1 MSNEIMSEIKRD
13 HIMNLLA
20 DGKRQDGRG
29 ITDVREIKVETNCIE
44 SADGSARVKLGKT
57 EVIAGV
63 KIIPGTPFGDT
74 PNIGVL
80 TTGAELIPMAH
91 PTFESGPPGED
102 AIELARVVDRG
113 IRESGM
119 VDVEKLCIVPGEE
132 VWMCFVDIYALDYDG
147 NLFDAAN
154 LFVDIYALDYD
165 GNLFDA
171 ANLAAVCAL
180 KSAIIPAEQY
190 GKGENTPL
198 PVTCTPISV
207 TEVKV
212 GNTLIVDP
220 DYDEEQISSARLTV
234 TTDDVGNFRAMQK
247 GGRGSITLD
256 ELSLCLDRA
265 VEIGA
270 EIRKII
276 G

>member
-1 MSNEIMSEIKRD
+1 MSNQVIAEIKRN
-13 HIMNLLA
+13 HILNLLA
-20 DGKRQDGRG
+20 EGKREDGRKVDE
-29 ITDVREIKVETNCIE
+29 IREIKVTTNCIE

-74 PNIGVL
+74 PNLGVL

-91 PTFESGPPGED
+91 ATFESGPPGEN

-119 VDVEKLCIVPGEE
+119 VDVEKLCVTPGEK
-132 VWMCFVDIYALDYDG
+132 VWMVFIDM
-147 NLFDAAN
+147 
-154 LFVDIYALDYD
+154 YALDYD

-180 KSAIIPAEQY
+180 KTAVVPAKQY
-190 GKGENTPL
+190 DLGEDMPL
-198 PVTCTPISV
+198 PITCTPISV
-207 TEVKV
+207 TEAKV
-212 GNTLIVDP
+212 GNQLIVDP
-220 DYDEEQISSARLTV
+220 NFDEETIASARMTV
-234 TTDDVGNFRAMQK
+234 TTDDNGNFRAMQK
-247 GGRGSITLD
+247 GGKGSISRA
-256 ELSLCLDRA
+256 ELSTCLDRS
-265 VEIGA
+265 VEIGKQ
-270 EIRKII
+270 IRKII

>member
-1 MSNEIMSEIKRD
+1 MTEMMSEIKRD
-13 HIMNLLA
+13 HMLKLISE
-20 DGKRQDGRG
+20 GKRLDGRG
-29 ITDVREIKVETNCIE
+29 FTDVRDIQVITDVIE
-44 SADGSARVKLGKT
+44 SADGSARLKLGKT

-63 KIIPGTPFGDT
+63 KIIPGTPFPDT

-119 VDVEKLCIVPGEE
+119 VDVEALCITPGEE
-132 VWMCFVDIYALDYDG
+132 VWMC
-147 NLFDAAN
+147 
-154 LFVDIYALDYD
+154 FVDIYALDYD

-180 KSAIIPAEQY
+180 KSAVIPAEQY
-190 GKGENTPL
+190 GKGENKPL
-198 PVTCTPISV
+198 PITCTPISI

-212 GNTLIVDP
+212 GNDLIVDP
-220 DYDEEQISSARLTV
+220 NFDEEQIATARLTV
-234 TTDDVGNFRAMQK
+234 TTDDNGNFRAMQK

-265 VEIGA
+265 VEKGA

>member
-1 MSNEIMSEIKRD
+1 MTEIMSEIKRD
-13 HIMNLLA
+13 HMLKLIERGERL
-20 DGKRQDGRG
+20 DGRG
-29 ITDVREIKVETNCIE
+29 VADVREISVATNVIE
-44 SADGSARVKLGKT
+44 SADGSARVKMGNT

-63 KIIPGTPFGDT
+63 KIIPGTPFPDT
-74 PNIGVL
+74 PDVGVL

-119 VDVEKLCIVPGEE
+119 VDVSGLCIVPGEE

-154 LFVDIYALDYD
+154 L
-165 GNLFDA
+165 
-171 ANLAAVCAL
+171 AAVCAL
-180 KSAIIPAEQY
+180 RTATIPGEQY
-190 GKGENTPL
+190 GKGENRPL
-198 PVTCTPISV
+198 PITCTPISV
-207 TEVKV
+207 TEAKV

-220 DYDEEQISSARLTV
+220 NFDEEQISTARLTI

-265 VEIGA
+265 VEKGA

>member
-1 MSNEIMSEIKRD
+1 MMSDIKRD
-13 HIMNLLA
+13 HIVKLLEE
-20 DGKRQDGRG
+20 GKREDGRG
-29 ITDVREIKVETNCIE
+29 IEDFRKIQVETNCIE
-44 SADGSARVKLGKT
+44 SADGSARVKIGKT

-63 KIIPGTPFGDT
+63 KIIPGTPFADT

-91 PTFESGPPGED
+91 ASFESGPPGED

-119 VDVEKLCIVPGEE
+119 VDVEALCITPGAE
-132 VWMCFVDIYALDYDG
+132 VWMCFIDIYALDYDG
-147 NLFDAAN
+147 NLFDAS
-154 LFVDIYALDYD
+154 
-165 GNLFDA
+165 
-171 ANLAAVCAL
+171 NLAAVCAL
-180 KSAIIPAEQY
+180 KTAVIPGEQY
-190 GKGENTPL
+190 GKGENKPL
-198 PVTCTPISV
+198 PITCVPVSV

-220 DYDEEQISSARLTV
+220 NFDEEQISSARLTV
-234 TTDDVGNFRAMQK
+234 TTDDNGNFRAMQK
-247 GGRGSITLD
+247 GGCGSITLD

-265 VEIGA
+265 VEKGA

>member
-1 MSNEIMSEIKRD
+1 MTEIMSEIKRD
-13 HIMNLLA
+13 HMMKLIA
-20 DGKRQDGRG
+20 EGKRLDGRSV
-29 ITDVREIKVETNCIE
+29 TDVREIQILTDVIE
-44 SADGSARVKLGKT
+44 SADGSARIKMGKT

-63 KIIPGTPFGDT
+63 KIIPGTPFPDT

-119 VDVEKLCIVPGEE
+119 VDVEALCIVHGEE

-154 LFVDIYALDYD
+154 L
-165 GNLFDA
+165 
-171 ANLAAVCAL
+171 AAVCAL
-180 KSAIIPAEQY
+180 KNATIPGEQY
-190 GKGENTPL
+190 GKGENKPL
-198 PVTCTPISV
+198 PITCTPISI
-207 TEVKV
+207 TEVKI

-220 DYDEEQISSARLTV
+220 NFDEEQISTARLTV

-265 VEIGA
+265 VEKGA

>member
-1 MSNEIMSEIKRD
+1 MSNEMMSEIKRD
-13 HIMNLLA
+13 HIMRLL
-20 DGKRQDGRG
+20 DKGERQDGRG
-29 ITDVREIKVETNCIE
+29 VKDFRDIKVETGLIE
-44 SADGSARVKLGKT
+44 SADGSARVQMGRT
-57 EVIAGV
+57 TVIAGI

-74 PNIGVL
+74 PNLGVL
-80 TTGAELIPMAH
+80 TTGMELIPMAH
-91 PTFESGPPGED
+91 STFESGPPGED

-119 VDVEKLCIVPGEE
+119 VDVEGLCITPGEE
-132 VWMCFVDIYALDYDG
+132 VWMCYIDIYA
-147 NLFDAAN
+147 
-154 LFVDIYALDYD
+154 IDYD

-180 KSAIIPAEQY
+180 KNAVIPGEQY
-190 GKGENTPL
+190 GKGENRPL
-198 PVTCTPISV
+198 PITCTPISV
-207 TEVKV
+207 TEAKV

-220 DYDEEQISSARLTV
+220 DYDEEQISTARLTV
-234 TTDDVGNFRAMQK
+234 TTDDNGNFRAMQK
-247 GGRGSITLD
+247 GGCGSITLD
-256 ELSLCLDRA
+256 ELAQCLDRA

>member
-1 MSNEIMSEIKRD
+1 MSEIKRD
-13 HIMNLLA
+13 HIMRLLEK
-20 DGKRQDGRG
+20 GRRQDGRG
-29 ITDVREIKVETNCIE
+29 ATDFRSLKIETGLIE
-44 SADGSARVKLGKT
+44 SADGSARVQLGNT
-57 EVIAGV
+57 TVIAGN

-74 PNIGVL
+74 PNLGVL
-80 TTGAELIPMAH
+80 TTGMELIPMAH

-113 IRESGM
+113 IRESSM
-119 VDVEKLCIVPGEE
+119 VDVEQLCITPGEE
-132 VWMCFVDIYALDYDG
+132 VWMCYIDMYAIDHDG

-154 LFVDIYALDYD
+154 I
-165 GNLFDA
+165 
-171 ANLAAVCAL
+171 AAVSAL
-180 KSAIIPAEQY
+180 KSAVVPGEQY
-190 GKGENTPL
+190 GKGENKPL
-198 PVTCTPISV
+198 PVTCTPVSV
-207 TEVKV
+207 TSAKL

-220 DYDEEQISSARLTV
+220 DYDEEQISTARLTV
-234 TTDDVGNFRAMQK
+234 TTDDDGNFRAMQK

>member
-1 MSNEIMSEIKRD
+1 MSNEVIAEIKRD
-13 HIMNLLA
+13 HIIKLLKE
-20 DGKRQDGRG
+20 GKREDGRG
-29 ITDVREIKVETNCIE
+29 KEDLREIKITTNCIE

-63 KIIPGTPFGDT
+63 KIIPGTPYSDA
-74 PNIGVL
+74 PADGVL

-91 PTFESGPPGED
+91 PSFESGPPGED

-113 IRESGM
+113 IRESKM
-119 VDVEKLCIVPGEE
+119 VDVSKLCIKEGEE
-132 VWMCFVDIYALDYDG
+132 IWMCFIDMYILDH
-147 NLFDAAN
+147 
-154 LFVDIYALDYD
+154 D

-198 PVTCTPISV
+198 PITCTPISI
-207 TEVKV
+207 TSYKI
-212 GNTLIVDP
+212 GNDLILDP
-220 DYDEEQISSARLTV
+220 NFDEEAISNARVTV
-234 TTDDVGNFRAMQK
+234 TTDDDGNFRAMQK
-247 GGRGSITLD
+247 GGKGSITRD
-256 ELSLCLDRA
+256 ELALCLDRS
-265 VEIGA
+265 VMKGKEV
-270 EIRKII
+270 RKII

>member
-1 MSNEIMSEIKRD
+1 MTEIMSEIKRD
-13 HIMNLLA
+13 HMMKLIA
-20 DGKRQDGRG
+20 EGKRLDGRSV
-29 ITDVREIKVETNCIE
+29 TDVRDIQIVTDVIE
-44 SADGSARVKLGKT
+44 SADGSARIKMGKT

-63 KIIPGTPFGDT
+63 KIIPGTPFPDT

-119 VDVEKLCIVPGEE
+119 VDVEALCIVPGEE

-154 LFVDIYALDYD
+154 L
-165 GNLFDA
+165 
-171 ANLAAVCAL
+171 AAVCAL
-180 KSAIIPAEQY
+180 KSATIPGEQY
-190 GKGENTPL
+190 GKGENKPL
-198 PVTCTPISV
+198 PITCTPISI
-207 TEVKV
+207 TEVKI

-220 DYDEEQISSARLTV
+220 NFDEEAIAAARLTV
-234 TTDDVGNFRAMQK
+234 TTDDDGNFRAMQK
-247 GGRGSITLD
+247 GGRGSITRSD
-256 ELSLCLDRA
+256 LSLCLDRA
-265 VEIGA
+265 VEIGKQ
-270 EIRKII
+270 IRKII

>member
-1 MSNEIMSEIKRD
+1 MSSEIMSDIKRD
-13 HIMNLLA
+13 HILKLLK
-20 DGKRQDGRG
+20 DGAREDGRG
-29 ITDVREIKVETNCIE
+29 IDEVRRIQVETGCIE

-63 KIIPGTPFGDT
+63 KIIPGTPFADT

-91 PTFESGPPGED
+91 ASFESGPPGED

-119 VDVEKLCIVPGEE
+119 VDVEALCITPGAE
-132 VWMCFVDIYALDYDG
+132 VWMCFI
-147 NLFDAAN
+147 
-154 LFVDIYALDYD
+154 DIYALDYD

-180 KSAIIPAEQY
+180 KTAVIPGEQY
-190 GKGENTPL
+190 GKGENRPL
-198 PVTCTPISV
+198 PITCVPISV

-220 DYDEEQISSARLTV
+220 NFDEEQISSARLTV
-234 TTDDVGNFRAMQK
+234 TTDDNGNFRAMQK

-265 VEIGA
+265 VEKGA

>member
-1 MSNEIMSEIKRD
+1 MTEMMSEIKRD
-13 HIMNLLA
+13 HMMKLIA
-20 DGKRQDGRG
+20 EGKRLDGRAL
-29 ITDVREIKVETNCIE
+29 DQVREIKVVTDVIE
-44 SADGSARVKLGKT
+44 SADGSARVKLGNT

-63 KIIPGTPFGDT
+63 KIIPGTPFPDT

-119 VDVEKLCIVPGEE
+119 VDVEALCITPGEE
-132 VWMCFVDIYALDYDG
+132 VWMC
-147 NLFDAAN
+147 
-154 LFVDIYALDYD
+154 FVDIYALDYD

-180 KSAIIPAEQY
+180 KSATIPGEQY
-190 GKGENTPL
+190 GKGENKPL
-198 PVTCTPISV
+198 PITCTPISI
-207 TEVKV
+207 TEAKV
-212 GNTLIVDP
+212 GNDLIVDP
-220 DYDEEQISSARLTV
+220 NFDEEQISTARLTV
-234 TTDDVGNFRAMQK
+234 TTDDNGNFRAMQK

-265 VEIGA
+265 VEKGA

>member
-1 MSNEIMSEIKRD
+1 MSNPVISEIKRD
-13 HIMNLLA
+13 HIMNLLKK
-20 DGKRQDGRG
+20 GKREDGRG
-29 ITDVREIKVETNCIE
+29 VDDIREIQITTNCIE

-74 PNIGVL
+74 PDSGVL
-80 TTGAELIPMAH
+80 TMGAELIPMAH
-91 PTFESGPPGED
+91 STFESGPPGED

-119 VDVEKLCIVPGEE
+119 VDVKKLCMIPGES
-132 VWMCFVDIYALDYDG
+132 VWMCFVDM
-147 NLFDAAN
+147 
-154 LFVDIYALDYD
+154 YALDYD

-171 ANLAAVCAL
+171 ANLAAVNAL
-180 KSAIIPAEQY
+180 RTAIIPAEQY
-190 GKGENTPL
+190 DKGKNEPL
-198 PVTCTPISV
+198 PITCLPISI
-207 TEVKV
+207 TSVKI
-212 GNTLIVDP
+212 GNDLILDP
-220 DYDEEQISSARLTV
+220 NFDEEVISSARLTV
-234 TTDDVGNFRAMQK
+234 TTDDKGNFRAMQK
-247 GGRGSITLD
+247 GGCGSITRD

-265 VEIGA
+265 VEKGK

>member
-1 MSNEIMSEIKRD
+1 MSNEMMSEIKRD
-13 HIMNLLA
+13 HLLRLLE

-29 ITDVREIKVETNCIE
+29 VEDFRKISVETGLIE
-44 SADGSARVKLGKT
+44 SADGSARVRIGKT
-57 EVIAGV
+57 TVIAGI

-74 PNIGVL
+74 PNLGVL
-80 TTGAELIPMAH
+80 TTGMELIPMAH

-119 VDVEKLCIVPGEE
+119 VDVEKLCITPGEE
-132 VWMCFVDIYALDYDG
+132 VWMCYIDIYAIDHC
-147 NLFDAAN
+147 
-154 LFVDIYALDYD
+154 

-190 GKGENTPL
+190 GKGENRPL
-198 PVTCTPISV
+198 PVTCTPISI
-207 TEVKV
+207 TEVKL

-234 TTDDVGNFRAMQK
+234 TTDDNGNFRAMQK
-247 GGRGSITLD
+247 GGCGSITLD

>member
-1 MSNEIMSEIKRD
+1 MGNEMMSEIKRD
-13 HIMNLLA
+13 HILRLLEQ
-20 DGKRQDGRG
+20 GKRQDGRG
-29 ITDVREIKVETNCIE
+29 VTDFRNLEIETGLIE
-44 SADGSARVKLGKT
+44 SADGSARVKLGNT
-57 EVIAGV
+57 TVIAGI

-74 PNIGVL
+74 PNLGVL
-80 TTGAELIPMAH
+80 TTGMELIPMAH

-119 VDVEKLCIVPGEE
+119 VDVEKLCITPGEE
-132 VWMCFVDIYALDYDG
+132 VWMCYIDMYAIDHDG

-154 LFVDIYALDYD
+154 I
-165 GNLFDA
+165 
-171 ANLAAVCAL
+171 AAVSAL

-190 GKGENTPL
+190 GKGENSPL
-198 PVTCTPISV
+198 PVTCTPVSV
-207 TEVKV
+207 TSAKL

-220 DYDEEQISSARLTV
+220 DYDEEQISTARLTV
-234 TTDDVGNFRAMQK
+234 TTDDAGNFRAMQK
-247 GGRGSITLD
+247 GRRGSITLD
-256 ELSLCLDRA
+256 ELRLCLARA